1 MSDHPVALAPEVVR
15 RLLHAV
21 SPPPTRPLALR
32 GRTGSGKTTLLREV
46 ALRSAR
52 ETVWYTAFDLV
63 DELTR
68 SIRDGRYE
76 SYREAL
82 VQDDRPLYVEHLE
95 DLRGKPRTREEL
107 GLLLGRAATRRP
119 ILLTLTRTK
128 DDAEIL
134 AWLRARAEVFSL
146 D

>member
-1 MSDHPVALAPEVVR
+1 
-15 RLLHAV
+15 
-21 SPPPTRPLALR
+21 
-32 GRTGSGKTTLLREV
+32 V

>member
-1 MSDHPVALAPEVVR
+1 MALAPEIVR
-15 RLLHAV
+15 RLLRAV
-21 SPPPTRPLALR
+21 SSPPTRPVALR

-46 ALRSAR
+46 AQRSAR
-52 ETVWYTAFDLV
+52 ETLWSTAFDLA
-63 DELTR
+63 DELSR
-68 SIRDGRYE
+68 SIREDRYE
-76 SYREAL
+76 SYCEAL
-82 VQDDRPLYVEHLE
+82 VRDDRPLYVEHLE
-95 DLRGKPRTREEL
+95 DLRRKPHTQEAL

-128 DDAEIL
+128 GDAEVL